1 MKEKYQGESD
11 TMYYFIVNP
20 KSSSG
25 KGLKI
30 WGSVANELQKENI
43 PYKVFFTEKR
53 GHAGQLSKD
62 LSANHAP
69 CTIVAVGGDGTAN
82 EAIDGLCN
90 YGSIRFGYIP
100 TGSGNDLA
108 RGLSLPTEPKAALD
122 TILHPRQIRQVSVG
136 SAAFSEQIHHFI
148 VSCGMGYDAAVCHE
162 AMNSKIKNALNR
174 LGLGK
179 LTYLGIALRQLIRL
193 HPASMKLTLDD
204 KKELSFEQTF
214 FAAVMNL
221 KYEGGG
227 FMFCPKANAEDEYL
241 DICLVEK
248 MSKLKIL
255 GLLPTAFFGRHTCF
269 KGIHITRC
277 KAVTIEA
284 DPPLILH
291 TDGESQNYQTK
302 VTFSL
307 SEEKLPFIVG

>member
-1 MKEKYQGESD
+1 
-11 TMYYFIVNP
+11 MYYFIVNP

-30 WGSVANELQKENI
+30 WGSVANELQKEDVS
-43 PYKVFFTEKR
+43 YKVFFTEKR
-53 GHAGQLSKD
+53 GHACRLSKE
-62 LSANHAP
+62 LSSNHAP

-82 EAIDGLCN
+82 EVIDGLCN
-90 YGSIRFGYIP
+90 YPSIRFGYIP

-108 RGLSLPTEPKAALD
+108 RGLSLPAEPKSALD
-122 TILHPRQIRQVSVG
+122 TILHPRQIRKVRVG
-136 SAAFSEQIHHFI
+136 KAEFGDQIHHFI
-148 VSCGMGYDAAVCHE
+148 VSSGMGYDAAVCHE

-174 LGLGK
+174 LKLGK

-193 HPASMKLTLDD
+193 QPASMKLTLDGQ
-204 KKELSFEQTF
+204 KELSFEQTF

-227 FMFCPKANAEDEYL
+227 FMFCPNANAEDEYL

-248 MSKLKIL
+248 MPKLKVL
-255 GLLPTAFFGRHTCF
+255 CLLPTAFSGHHTRF

-277 KAVTIEA
+277 KTVTIKV
-284 DPPLILH
+284 DPPVILH
-291 TDGESQNYQTK
+291 TDGESQNYQTN